1 MSRYERT
8 QFFEALYHLQAG
20 YAERSDLDR
29 RSELSIDDAVT
40 YAEAVMFAIETDDAA
55 AKMFDEYAEQQ
66 ETPALG
72 DPRD

>member
-8 QFFEALYHLQAG
+8 LFFEALCHLQAD

-29 RSELSIDDAVT
+29 RSELSIDDAVA
-40 YAEAVMFAIETDDAA
+40 YAEAIMFAIATDDAA

-66 ETPALG
+66 ETTALS